1 MPASTTVSLPQ
12 LLYHRPHLCP
22 PPCPPTPTPPGVVHL
37 VGGTAALVASIII
50 GPRIGRFDGVLTAG
64 SFKGSSPT
72 LYLIGTFLLW
82 CVHATHPKHHIHPA
96 AHTPSPTLYLIG
108 TFLLWCVHATYPKY
122 PLNPL
127 PTYMASCGAYYPPPL
142 YPILPPL

>member
-22 PPCPPTPTPPGVVHL
+22 PPCPPTPPGVVHL

-82 CVHATHPKHHIHPA
+82 CVHAT
-96 AHTPSPTLYLIG
+96 
-108 TFLLWCVHATYPKY
+108 YPKY